1 MASLVWRNR
10 DRRAAV
16 DPLTAVYRQRRSPW
30 LGRVLIIWAV
40 GLGAWSAWLTV
51 TLPNRHLAP
60 NWNIAWGG
68 FDVMM
73 AIALISAGITAW
85 RGSAWF
91 PMCAVATST
100 LLVVD
105 AWFDIL
111 TSDPG
116 DQLVAA
122 IAMALIVELPLATL
136 FLVMAYRRNK
146 QARRMLRAA
155 EDRVERG
162 QSTAA

>member
-1 MASLVWRNR
+1 MATFVRRNR
-10 DRRAAV
+10 DRSATL

-30 LGRVLIIWAV
+30 LGRLFIVWAV

-68 FDVMM
+68 FDVLM
-73 AIALISAGITAW
+73 AIALISTGITAW

-111 TSDPG
+111 TSNPG
-116 DQLVAA
+116 DQLAAA

-136 FLVMAYRRNK
+136 FLVMAYRRNQ

-155 EDRVERG
+155 ENLVERD
-162 QSTAA
+162 SRAA

>member
-1 MASLVWRNR
+1 MRFWVHG
-10 DRRAAV
+10 V
-16 DPLTAVYRQRRSPW
+16 FDPARTAVYRQRRSPW

-51 TLPNRHLAP
+51 TLPDRHLAP

-73 AIALISAGITAW
+73 AIALISTGVAAW
-85 RGSAWF
+85 RGSASF

-116 DQLVAA
+116 DQLVQA
-122 IAMALIVELPLATL
+122 IAMALIVELPLAAL
-136 FLVMAYRRNK
+136 FLVMAHRRNK
-146 QARRMLRAA
+146 QARKMLRAS
-155 EDRVERG
+155 ENGVERE
-162 QSTAA
+162 STAA

>member
-1 MASLVWRNR
+1 MATFVRRNR
-10 DRRAAV
+10 DQRATV

-30 LGRVLIIWAV
+30 LGRLFIFWAV
-40 GLGAWSAWLTV
+40 GIGAWSAWLTV

-68 FDVMM
+68 FDVIM
-73 AIALISAGITAW
+73 AIALISSGIAAW
-85 RGSAWF
+85 RGSPWF
-91 PMCAVATST
+91 PMCAVATAT

-111 TSDPG
+111 TSNPG
-116 DQLVAA
+116 DQLVQA
-122 IAMALIVELPLATL
+122 IAMALIVELPLAAL

-146 QARRMLRAA
+146 QARTLLRTAGSRAERESEAA
-155 EDRVERG
+155 
-162 QSTAA
+162 

>member
-1 MASLVWRNR
+1 MASLVRRNR
-10 DRRAAV
+10 HRTTAD

-30 LGRVLIIWAV
+30 LGRVFIFWAV
-40 GLGAWSAWLTV
+40 GLAAWSAWLTV

-68 FDVMM
+68 FDVIM
-73 AIALISAGITAW
+73 AIALISSGVAAW

-91 PMCAVATST
+91 PMCAVATAT

-116 DQLVAA
+116 DQLAQA
-122 IAMALIVELPLATL
+122 IAMALIVELPLAAL

-146 QARRMLRAA
+146 QARRSLQAVD
-155 EDRVERG
+155 DRVERDT
-162 QSTAA
+162 TAA